1 MSKNLPIEKDVV
13 FEEALSERY
22 LSYALSTIMSRSLPD
37 VRDGLKPVHRRL
49 IYAMHQLRLNPN
61 SSFKK
66 CARVVGDVMG
76 KFHPHGD
83 GAIYHALVRLA
94 QDFSVRYPLIDGQ
107 GNFGNVDGDQAAAMR
122 YTEARLTELSTQLLD
137 HLEAVP
143 FQPTYD
149 GEESEPFV
157 LPAAFPNILANGAV
171 GIAVGM
177 ATSIPPHNLDELC
190 QALIYLIRK
199 PEATVKDLM
208 TWIQGPDFPTGGVLI
223 DSDDVI
229 ERAYTEGK
237 GSFRLR
243 AKWETEPVSHKAP
256 LIVVTEIPYMV
267 EKSRLIEKMA
277 DLFHEKKLPF
287 LEDFADESTDEV
299 RIVFH
304 LKNRNIDPASAMET
318 LFKLSDLE
326 VRIPVNMN
334 VLDAKRIPRVM
345 SLPEM
350 LQAFLDHRRVV
361 LTESRR
367 VRLKAIAERVS
378 LLTGYIIVYLNLDEV
393 IAIVRD
399 EDNPHACLMERF
411 DLESHQADAILNM
424 RLRSLR
430 KLQEIELRKEQADLL
445 AEKADIDSWMSE
457 PDRQW
462 KSVAEGLKEI
472 RKRYG
477 DSTTIGKRRTLR
489 SSAPNVVIEPDE
501 WIEKE
506 DVTVV
511 ISQKGWVRVVK
522 NVGDLKYKEGDSEGY
537 VIAASTVDKLIVM
550 SQKGR
555 AYTLGVD
562 KLPRTRG
569 AGEALRLIVD
579 MTPDDDVATIMLRM
593 PTDPTYLILTSDGRG
608 FKVESDDLI
617 AQTRLGRTVV
627 NPQGKARVVALVPVD
642 HSHLVLVAN
651 NRKMLVVPVDQIPVM
666 SRGRGVVLHRYQDAE
681 LTDWK
686 LLNLIDGLTYQK
698 AGKPVHVKN
707 LTPWLGPRGG
717 AGRLVPPGFPLTH
730 RFVDFTP

>member
-1 MSKNLPIEKDVV
+1 MMSALPKEIDVV
-13 FEEALSERY
+13 FEDALSERY

-49 IYAMHQLRLNPN
+49 IYAMHELRLNPN

-122 YTEARLTELSTQLLD
+122 YTEARLTELSTHLLD

-143 FQPTYD
+143 FHPTYD
-149 GEESEPFV
+149 GEESEPLV

-190 QALIYLIRK
+190 QALIHLIQK
-199 PEATVKDLM
+199 PQASVKDLM
-208 TWIQGPDFPTGGVLI
+208 KWIQGPDFPTGGILI

-237 GSFRLR
+237 GSLRLR
-243 AKWETEPVSHKAP
+243 ARWSTEPVPHKAP
-256 LIVVTEIPYMV
+256 LVVITEIPYMV
-267 EKSRLIEKMA
+267 EKSRLIEKLA

-287 LEDFADESTDEV
+287 LEDFADESTDQV

-304 LKNRNIDPASAMET
+304 LKNRNIDSSSAMET
-318 LFKLSDLE
+318 LFRLSDLE
-326 VRIPVNMN
+326 VRVPINMN
-334 VLDAKRIPRVM
+334 VLDANRIPRVM
-345 SLPEM
+345 SLPQM
-350 LQAFLDHRRVV
+350 LQAFLDHRRIV
-361 LTESRR
+361 LSESRK
-367 VRLKAIAERVS
+367 VRLQSIESRLS
-378 LLTGYIIVYLNLDEV
+378 LLEGYIIVYLNLDEV

-399 EDNPHACLMERF
+399 DDNPHARLMERF
-411 DLESHQADAILNM
+411 QLESHQADAILNM

-445 AEKADIDSWMSE
+445 QEKEDIESWMKE
-457 PDRQW
+457 PEKQW
-462 KSVAEGLKEI
+462 KSVADGLKDI

-477 DSTTIGKRRTLR
+477 ANTEIGRRRTTR
-489 SSAPNVVIEPDE
+489 ETAPVVEVESDA
-501 WIEKE
+501 WVEKE

-522 NVGDLKYKEGDSEGY
+522 NLGELKYKEGDSENY
-537 VIAASTVDKLIVM
+537 IISANTADKLIIM

-555 AYTLGVD
+555 SYTIGVD

-569 AGEALRLIVD
+569 AGESLRLIID
-579 MTPDDDVATIMLRM
+579 IAPDDDIAAILPLQQT
-593 PTDPTYLILTSDGRG
+593 TFLILTNDGRG
-608 FKVESDDLI
+608 FRIEHENLI
-617 AQTRLGRTVV
+617 GQTRLGRSVV
-627 NPQGKARVVALVPVD
+627 TPQGEARVVALLPVT
-642 HSHLVLVAN
+642 HPHVAMVAN
-651 NRKMLVVPVDQIPVM
+651 NRKMLVVPIDQIPVM
-666 SRGRGVVLHRYQDAE
+666 SRGRGVVIHRYQDAE
-681 LTDWK
+681 LTDWMMI
-686 LLNLIDGLTYQK
+686 NSSDGLTFQK
-698 AGKPVHVKN
+698 SNTPVQVNDLKP
-707 LTPWLGPRGG
+707 WIGPRGG
-717 AGRLVPPGFPLTH
+717 SGRLVPPGFPLNH
-730 RFVDFTP
+730 RFKDV

>member
-1 MSKNLPIEKDVV
+1 MSAVPKETDVV
-13 FEEALSERY
+13 FEDALSERY

-49 IYAMHQLRLNPN
+49 IYAMHQLHLNPT

-107 GNFGNVDGDQAAAMR
+107 GNFGNVDGDMAAAMR
-122 YTEARLTELSTQLLD
+122 YTEARLTELSTHLLD

-143 FQPTYD
+143 FHPTYD

-190 QALIYLIRK
+190 QAAIHLIQK
-199 PEATVKDLM
+199 PQATVKDLM
-208 TWIQGPDFPTGGVLI
+208 KWIQGPDFPTGGILT
-223 DSDDVI
+223 DGDDVF
-229 ERAYTEGK
+229 ERAYTEGR

-243 AKWETEPVSHKAP
+243 ARWITEPVSHKAP
-256 LIVVTEIPYMV
+256 LVVVTEIPYMV
-267 EKSRLIEKMA
+267 EKSRLIEKLA

-287 LEDFADESTDEV
+287 LEDFADESTEHV
-299 RIVFH
+299 RIVFQ
-304 LKNRNIDPASAMET
+304 LKNRNVDPASAMET

-326 VRIPVNMN
+326 VRVPVNMN
-334 VLDAKRIPRVM
+334 VLDAKRVPRVM
-345 SLPEM
+345 PLPEM

-361 LTESRR
+361 LTESRKI
-367 VRLKAIAERVS
+367 RLKAIETRLS
-378 LLTGYIIVYLNLDEV
+378 LLLGYIIVYLNLDEV
-393 IAIVRD
+393 IAIVREHD
-399 EDNPHACLMERF
+399 DPHARLMERF
-411 DLESHQADAILNM
+411 ELESHQADAILNM

-430 KLQEIELRKEQADLL
+430 KLQEIELKREQAELST
-445 AEKADIDSWMSE
+445 EKGDIENWLQE

-462 KSVAEGLKEI
+462 KSVADGLKDI

-477 DSTTIGKRRTLR
+477 ITTELGRRRTTR
-489 SSAPNVVIEPDE
+489 EDAPAIVVEPDT

-522 NVGDLKYKEGDSEGY
+522 NLGELKYKEGDSEGY
-537 VIAASTVDKLIVM
+537 VIATTTADKIIVM
-550 SQKGR
+550 TQKGR
-555 AYTLGVD
+555 AYTMAVD

-569 AGEALRLIVD
+569 AGEALRLLVD
-579 MTPDDDVATIMLRM
+579 IAPDDDVATIVPLQ
-593 PTDPTYLILTSDGRG
+593 TCQYLVLSNDGRG
-608 FKVESDDLI
+608 FKVEAEDLVG
-617 AQTRLGRTVV
+617 QTRLGRNVV
-627 NPQGKARVVALVPVD
+627 NPQGDARVVALLPIA
-642 HSHLVLVAN
+642 HSHVALVAN
-651 NRKMLVVPVDQIPVM
+651 NRKMLVLPVEQIPVM
-666 SRGRGVVLHRYQDAE
+666 SRGRGVVIHRYHDAE
-681 LTDWK
+681 LTDWM
-686 LLNLIDGLTYQK
+686 LLNPDEGLTFQK
-698 AGKPVHVKN
+698 GGTPVQVKN
-707 LTPWLGPRGG
+707 LTAWFGPRGG

-730 RFVDFTP
+730 RFNG